1 MVTIEQAR
9 VLLAQ
14 NIRALEPVD
23 LAVAAVAG
31 LRLADAPRAQFD
43 LPPAH
48 VSAMDGYAARAEDLG
63 AGPLPVAGNI
73 CAGMSQTHLAAGTCV
88 RIQTGADIPIGAD
101 VVIPQEQAVSEPGGR
116 VRLRPSS
123 PGSYIRKRGEV
134 CAASETLADAGEV
147 ITPHMLGLLASAGP
161 DLLKVTPRPR
171 IVIVTT
177 GSELVG
183 LSERPGQGKIR
194 DGNACML
201 RALAVSANLPVST
214 RERVPDS
221 QPELLSAVSAA
232 AGAADIIVTSGG
244 VSVGDYDLVRR
255 VVEELGAEVLFHGV
269 AIRPGKP
276 TFAARLGS
284 KWLIGLPGNPL
295 SALVVW
301 RVFVRPLVEAL
312 AGDTKA
318 FDDPTEEGTV
328 TEIASNM
335 GDRMTFAPAFATFD
349 GRKCC
354 IHLIPWKGSHDLY
367 AMCRANSLAIL
378 PAGTRIEPGGTMSF
392 LRL

>member
-14 NIRALEPVD
+14 NVRALEPVN
-23 LAVAAVAG
+23 LVIAAAAG

-43 LPPAH
+43 LPPAD
-48 VSAMDGYAARAEDLG
+48 VSAMDGYAARSEDLG
-63 AGPLPVAGNI
+63 AGPLPVEGDI
-73 CAGMSQTHLAAGTCV
+73 CAGMRQTRITVGTCA
-88 RIQTGADIPIGAD
+88 RIQTGAEIPVGAD
-101 VVIPQEQAVSEPGGR
+101 VVIPQEQAVSEAGGR
-116 VRLRPSS
+116 VCLRPSS
-123 PGSYIRKRGEV
+123 PGSHIRKRGEV
-134 CAASETLADAGEV
+134 CSVGETLADAGDV
-147 ITPHMLGLLASAGP
+147 ITPHLLGLLASSGP
-161 DLLKVTPRPR
+161 DLLRVTPRPR
-171 IVIVTT
+171 IAIVTT

-183 LSERPGQGKIR
+183 LGEKPGQGKIR

-201 RALAVSANLPVST
+201 RALAVAANLPVST

-232 AGAADIIVTSGG
+232 ACEADIIVTSGG

-255 VVEELGAEVLFHGV
+255 VAEELDAEVLFHGV

-284 KWLIGLPGNPL
+284 KWLVGLPGNPL

-301 RVFVRPLVEAL
+301 HVFVRPLIEAL
-312 AGDTKA
+312 AGATNA
-318 FDDPTEEGTV
+318 FDEPTEEGTV
-328 TEIASNM
+328 AEVATNT
-335 GDRMTFAPAFATFD
+335 GDRLTFAPAFATFD

-354 IHLIPWKGSHDLY
+354 IRLIPWKGSHDLY
-367 AMCRANSLAIL
+367 AMRRANSLAVM
-378 PAGTRIEPGGTMSF
+378 PAGTRVEPGGMISF

>member
-1 MVTIEQAR
+1 MLTIEQAR

-14 NIRALEPVD
+14 NVRALEPVD
-23 LAVAAVAG
+23 LALAAVAG

-43 LPPAH
+43 LPPAD

-63 AGPLPVAGNI
+63 AGPLPVAGDI
-73 CAGMSQTHLAAGTCV
+73 CAGMPQIRLAAGTIA
-88 RIQTGADIPIGAD
+88 RIQTGAEIPIGAD
-101 VVIPQEQAVSEPGGR
+101 VVIPQEKAVSEPGGC

-123 PGSYIRKRGEV
+123 PGSFIRKRGEV
-134 CAASETLADAGEV
+134 CSVGEILSDAGEM
-147 ITPHMLGLLASAGP
+147 ITPHLLGLLASAGP
-161 DLLKVTPRPR
+161 ALLKVTPRPR

-183 LSERPGQGKIR
+183 LTERPGQGKIR

-201 RALAVSANLPVST
+201 RALAMSANLPVST
-214 RERVPDS
+214 HERVPDL

-232 AGAADIIVTSGG
+232 AGVADIIVTSGG

-255 VVEELGAEVLFHGV
+255 VVEELGGEVLFHGV

-276 TFAARLGS
+276 ILAARLGS
-284 KWLIGLPGNPL
+284 KWLVGLPGNPL

-301 RVFVRPLVEAL
+301 RVLVRPIVEAL

-328 TEIASNM
+328 TEVASNT
-335 GDRMTFAPAFATFD
+335 GDRMTFAPAFTTLD

-354 IHLIPWKGSHDLY
+354 LRLIPWKGSHDLY
-367 AMCRANSLAIL
+367 AIRRANSLAIL
-378 PAGTRIEPGGTMSF
+378 PAGTRIEPGGTISF